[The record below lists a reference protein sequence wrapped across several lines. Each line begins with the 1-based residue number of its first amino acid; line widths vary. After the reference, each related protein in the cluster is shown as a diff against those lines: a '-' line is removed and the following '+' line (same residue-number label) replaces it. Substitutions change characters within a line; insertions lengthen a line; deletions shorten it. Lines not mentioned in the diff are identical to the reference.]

1 MKHLLS
7 RKKDIRNL
15 LSLSAIQGANALFPI
30 LIFPYLYISLGSD
43 AYSKIVVAEVI
54 AFYLLIISL
63 YSFDVIGI
71 KDLLEREKE
80 SKIGLASYFWNVFH
94 SRVVLFLSFSMIA
107 LATVFTFFESY
118 LLYLLAWLPFPLG
131 MVLQNNYYFQ
141 AMENNHIL
149 AYFVVFFRVVSAVGI
164 YVFSGEMS
172 NPVALVLAVSVSFL
186 LSGLASIIYVL
197 VIEKIE
203 YQAPSFRKIG
213 ESILSGRVVFL
224 GGASVM
230 MFRGSN
236 TLILAFASVDPHAI
250 SLYSLA
256 EKFIKMLQAVIRPLN
271 QLYFPKTIRQLADVS
286 NRRDALKKIF
296 FNTKLQLYISLGLAL
311 IFVTAVYFDAN
322 HLHAF
327 FNPDLLL
334 LISIMTGAVV
344 FGVANYM
351 LGTVGLVAMRGEK
364 YYTSTLAS
372 VGAVSVIAC
381 YFLGVFYQ
389 DVGAA
394 LAYVGSEL
402 ALLILFLKYYR
413 E

>member
-1 MKHLLS
+1 
-7 RKKDIRNL
+7 
-15 LSLSAIQGANALFPI
+15 
-30 LIFPYLYISLGSD
+30 
-43 AYSKIVVAEVI
+43 VAEVI